1 MENGQQ
7 NKIRTPKYEKNNSIS
22 AFLREN
28 GMVAVFLAQVLQNG
42 VQYETF

>member
-1 MENGQQ
+1 MG
-7 NKIRTPKYEKNNSIS
+7 NKTRFGHRNMKNNSIS